1 MVFTEKFISDVIQC
15 RISQVALRPDGILLI
30 NIKSEEFF
38 SVSDYQE
45 LMDAAKSIGKG
56 EKFLNL
62 IIVGEHTIPDHDS
75 RVLSTSQKG
84 SKYKLADAFVI
95 NSLSQKLIA
104 NFYMNF
110 HKPYV
115 PSRFFT
121 DENKAIEWLLSFYK
135 E

>member
-1 MVFTEKFISDVIQC
+1 MVLAEQFISDIVEC

-30 NIKSEEFF
+30 SIKPEELF
-38 SVSDYQE
+38 SVSDYND
-45 LMDAAKSIGKG
+45 LTNAAKRIGKG

-62 IIVGEHTIPDHDS
+62 IIVGAHTIPDHDS
-75 RVLSTSQKG
+75 RVLSTSKQG

-95 NSLSQKLIA
+95 SSLSQKLIA

-115 PSRFFT
+115 PSRFFN
-121 DENKAIEWLLSFYK
+121 DEKKAVEWLLSFK
-135 E
+135 RE

>member
-1 MVFTEKFISDVIQC
+1 MVYTEKFISDVIEC

-30 NIKSEEFF
+30 TIKPEELF
-38 SVSDYQE
+38 SVSDYRE
-45 LMDAAKSIGKG
+45 LMDAAQSIGKG

-62 IIVGEHTIPDHDS
+62 IIVGAHTVPDHDS
-75 RVLSTSQKG
+75 RSLSTSEKG

-95 NSLSQKLIA
+95 SSLSQKLIA

-115 PSRFFT
+115 PTHFFN
-121 DENKAIEWLLSFYK
+121 DEKKAIEWLLTFNK